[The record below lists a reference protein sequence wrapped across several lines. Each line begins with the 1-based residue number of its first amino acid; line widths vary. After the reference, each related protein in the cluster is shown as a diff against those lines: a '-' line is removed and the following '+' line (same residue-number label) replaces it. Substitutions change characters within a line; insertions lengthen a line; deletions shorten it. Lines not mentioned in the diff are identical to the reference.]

1 MINFFKSGTTNTISV
16 WPEQDAVYL
25 NQPNQI
31 FEIKLIQDYDQSTT
45 VLEGVLINTPT
56 PFSPRLILQVSSSD
70 VPPYTGLYTFQLR
83 EAIRGPV
90 TWGELD
96 RLWKDIDVKW
106 PDITIDKNIV
116 LLDNDRAYVSGSDV
130 PVFVSYTTS
139 STETIY
145 QSGSIIPE
153 PTQYI
158 TTNETGSYIT
168 YHL

>member
-1 MINFFKSGTTNTISV
+1 MINFYKSGTTNTISV
-16 WPEQDAVYL
+16 WPDNDATYID
-25 NQPNQI
+25 QPNQV
-31 FEIKLIQDYDQSTT
+31 FEITLKQDYDQSTT

-56 PFSPRLILQVSSSD
+56 AFNPRLVLQVSSSD
-70 VPPYTGLYTFQLR
+70 VPPYTGLYSFQLT
-83 EAIRGPV
+83 EALRGQT
-90 TWGELD
+90 TWGEADFTWADAAFLWSNVPID
-96 RLWKDIDVKW
+96 RNVI
-106 PDITIDKNIV
+106 
-116 LLDNDRAYVSGSDV
+116 LLDGDRAYVSGSDV

-145 QSGSIIPE
+145 QSGSIIPD